1 MYQIFFVINSIYY
14 IDVNSNHQ
22 NKKIAVM
29 ENQHGEELIRLDIF
43 TRIIIKLKKLLTN
56 IRK

>member
-1 MYQIFFVINSIYY
+1 MCYMKLRGVNLIILFQVIIDSIYY

-29 ENQHGEELIRLDIF
+29 ENQHGEELIRLD
-43 TRIIIKLKKLLTN
+43 
-56 IRK
+56 